1 MVIRRQCFTIHVIDD
16 NSHEE
21 MESFTIRLTA
31 RGSGISFVPGDS
43 AEIVILDNDG
53 MYQNLVK
60 RLIH

>member
-1 MVIRRQCFTIHVIDD
+1 MIDD

-21 MESFTIRLTA
+21 MESFNIRLTA

-60 RLIH
+60 RLIY